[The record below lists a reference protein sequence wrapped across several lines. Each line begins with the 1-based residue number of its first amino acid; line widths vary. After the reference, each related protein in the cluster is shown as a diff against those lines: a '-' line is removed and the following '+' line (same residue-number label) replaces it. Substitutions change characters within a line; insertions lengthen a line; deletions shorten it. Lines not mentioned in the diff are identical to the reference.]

1 MKLVVA
7 AAILSHGRLLAAQ
20 RSAPPQLAG
29 MWELPGG
36 KVEPGEDPVDA
47 LHREIA
53 EELGVRVNLGEPV
66 PAPDGG
72 DWPILRGMTMRVWL
86 ASLASGTP
94 EALQD
99 HAQLAW
105 VPLDDLASVRW
116 LGPDVPIVREV
127 GARAIR
133 AMD

>member
-1 MKLVVA
+1 
-7 AAILSHGRLLAAQ
+7 
-20 RSAPPQLAG
+20 

-105 VPLDDLASVRW
+105 VRLDDLESVRW